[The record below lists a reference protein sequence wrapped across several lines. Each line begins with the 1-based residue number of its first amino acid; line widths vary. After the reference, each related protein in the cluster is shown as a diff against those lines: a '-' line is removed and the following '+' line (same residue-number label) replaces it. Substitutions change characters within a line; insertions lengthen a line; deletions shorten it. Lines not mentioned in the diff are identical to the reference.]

1 MSDVKKFVAIGHV
14 DTGKSCLCGHL
25 LYKCGYIDKHSMNK
39 IREKAIKE
47 KMEKWV
53 WSRVLDIYEE
63 EMLRGKTHEFN
74 SIEFNYNQK
83 KYQLID
89 TPGHQT
95 FVRSMI
101 EGISQNVNICMLLIS
116 MIPNEFES
124 SFENGMLKEH
134 LILARSMDIR
144 FIILVANKM
153 DAINWDQ
160 KIFNQNIDKI
170 KKFLKSIQWRDKCI
184 RIIPISAYQ
193 GIGLV
198 DKKGF
203 PDWYKDKPLIEI
215 LNDIPFPKKINSIKD
230 TDYKEVD
237 KMIIEMRILN
247 LDESVISSGF
257 ILNCHYLGNEVEI
270 TILKMKENLKS
281 KKYKIFAKKGDVIFA
296 VVKTSNK
303 IKIYENLKLI
313 FRKDNSTL
321 GFGKIIKIKK

>member
-1 MSDVKKFVAIGHV
+1 MKKFVAIGHV

-25 LYKCGYIDKHSMNK
+25 LYKCGYIDEHSMNK
-39 IREKAIKE
+39 IRDKAEKD
-47 KMEKWV
+47 KMGRWV

-74 SIEFNYNQK
+74 LIDFKFNNN

-144 FIILVANKM
+144 FIILVGNKM
-153 DAINWDQ
+153 DAINWDK
-160 KIFNQNIDKI
+160 KIYDQNIDKI
-170 KKFLKSIQWRDKCI
+170 KKFLKSIQWREKCI
-184 RIIPISAYQ
+184 RDIPISAYQ

-198 DKKGF
+198 DKKDF
-203 PDWYKDKPLIEI
+203 PEWYQKEPLIEI
-215 LNDIPFPKKINSIKD
+215 LDKIPFPKKFNLDKD
-230 TDYKEVD
+230 IDYKEAD

-247 LDESVISSGF
+247 LEDSVISSGF
-257 ILNCHYLGNEVEI
+257 IFNCHYQGNEIEMS
-270 TILKMKENLKS
+270 ILKMKENLKS
-281 KKYKIFAKKGDVIFA
+281 KNYKVFAKKGDVIVA
-296 VVKTSNK
+296 VVKTSQK
-303 IKIYENLKLI
+303 IRVYENLKLI
-313 FRKDNSTL
+313 FRKDNITL
-321 GFGKIIKIKK
+321 GFGKIIKLKN